1 MYSHRSVCLHLPS
14 DDIHLYVYAPL
25 RQGLATVCFY
35 WKDSIYLR
43 SVCLHLHV
51 PQMTKCRH
59 VFLPQKK
66 HAHKDKPDSLKTCE
80 DITKRCCPY
89 KICDFSL
96 KPTQRHPA
104 HTTPLKQ

>member
-1 MYSHRSVCLHLPS
+1 MYHVCLHLLSDDISILIGCRCTPLQGDWRPCMYSHRSVCLHLPS

-35 WKDSIYLR
+35 WRESIYLR

-59 VFLPQKK
+59 VFL
-66 HAHKDKPDSLKTCE
+66 TC
-80 DITKRCCPY
+80 
-89 KICDFSL
+89 
-96 KPTQRHPA
+96 TQRQA
-104 HTTPLKQ
+104 RQLKDM